1 MYTRA
6 IPASARI
13 ISLIKEAPGIPSL
26 YVRKT
31 DINEKKGINTMKNRI
46 RISKIVV
53 LVLKKSDETD
63 NSEFAI
69 ENRKKSCE

>member
-1 MYTRA
+1 
-6 IPASARI
+6 
-13 ISLIKEAPGIPSL
+13 
-26 YVRKT
+26 
-31 DINEKKGINTMKNRI
+31 MKNRI

-53 LVLKKSDETD
+53 LVLRKSDETD